1 MWSRALLAVITALL
15 AAAVGVVPAAA
26 HAELVGSSPA
36 DGAELTSVPSEVV
49 LTFSEPLLDEGLAVA
64 ATDEAGTTTRLTRAA
79 VDGTRVVVPW
89 PESAPAGT
97 WRLAYRVVADDGHPI
112 DGVITFTITV
122 ASPTPTTRPPTVSPS
137 PTPTTGPPTA
147 SPSPSPAAAATAGG
161 SGWPTAL
168 VAAALALVAVAAAA
182 LVARRRRKVG
192 QP

>member
-122 ASPTPTTRPPTVSPS
+122 ASPTPTTRPPT
-137 PTPTTGPPTA
+137 A